1 MYPLSSS
8 WLKVFYFSDENME
21 KASSKKIDLLI
32 GSLVAIFFAYAS
44 FQSFPV
50 FESLGRIIYSV
61 QMRMDL
67 PRSPGPNIIS
77 IVNID
82 DKSVK
87 QLGPWP
93 WPRQVIAE
101 MISILKNNGAKFIV
115 LDFLFS
121 EKERNEGL
129 NEIRAFQRAVGERSE
144 FSADPWLQDTL
155 SEIER
160 RLDNDRVLSQTIA
173 ACGNVYLPVYG
184 IHGAYDTELV
194 LAENSV
200 LYKYALRGNLGFS
213 GLLPVKDVIFPFRDF
228 SEKSR
233 GLGHTNLPPDKS
245 SQGESHLLF
254 LDYRSNAVLSLP
266 LLLALDYL
274 GRSPE
279 EAFLH
284 GKGILLKKEPIPVV
298 DGKLL
303 IKFKGVKRSF
313 PYYSFIDILNV
324 RKVPAVFDGKIVL
337 IGYTAEGAPMVETP
351 VDSEMPHV
359 ELAANVIDNLVNERY
374 LKRPG
379 FMPFAEMAV
388 ILGFALFASLVVPR
402 HGFINR
408 LGITAG
414 MVFLL
419 FLVGFA
425 LFMLLDVWFKII
437 YAGLAIITIFIEY
450 SLREV
455 IVAQRTLGITSQES
469 IETNRML
476 GLSLQS
482 QGLLDLAFEKFRKIP
497 LDDAMKDV
505 VYNLGLDYERKRML
519 NKAVAVYEYIAHED
533 GAFRD
538 LKSRI
543 PKLRDLVS
551 PLTMGGQEMR
561 QDGKIIFSN
570 ELGIKPTVGRYEI
583 LEELGQG
590 AMGIV
595 YKAKDPKINRMLAI
609 KTIRFSDEFE
619 TEKIREIKERF
630 MREAEIAGKLAH
642 PAIVAIYDV
651 GEDYEL
657 TYIAMEY
664 LEGESLQK
672 FCRKGSLLPLR
683 KVLFVVSETALALD
697 YAHKQGVIHRDVKP
711 ANIMLLKEGQIKV
724 TDFGIA
730 KAVSSSQTKSGIVL
744 GTPNYMSPEQING
757 HGIDGRSDVFSLGVV
772 FFELLTGQLPFHGKN
787 LTNLFYQIT
796 QGKHPSPREI
806 NPKVPRPVA
815 QILNKALAK
824 DPAQRFDT
832 GAELA
837 RYLKAMIIKIDQVK
851 ARMREGALP

>member
-1 MYPLSSS
+1 LSLFRLKGRRSS
-8 WLKVFYFSDENME
+8 DQNME
-21 KASSKKIDLLI
+21 KASSKRIDLLV
-32 GSLVAIFFAYAS
+32 GSLIAVFFIYAS

-61 QMRMDL
+61 QMRIDL
-67 PRSPGPNIIS
+67 PRTPGPNIIS

-101 MISILKNNGAKFIV
+101 MLSILKNNGAKFIV

-129 NEIRAFQRAVGERSE
+129 NEIRAFQRAVAGRSGL
-144 FSADPWLQDTL
+144 FSDAWLQETL
-155 SEIER
+155 SEIEK
-160 RLDNDRVLSQTIA
+160 RLDNDRILSQAIA
-173 ACGNVYLPVYG
+173 ECDNVYLPVYG
-184 IHGAYDTELV
+184 VFGAYDAEMILP
-194 LAENSV
+194 ENSV
-200 LYKYALRGNLGFS
+200 IRKCALRGNMGFS
-213 GLLPVKDVIFPFRDF
+213 GLLPVTDVIPPFRDF
-228 SEKSR
+228 SEGSR
-233 GLGHTNLPPDKS
+233 GLGHINLPPGKA

-254 LDYRSNAVLSLP
+254 LDFRSNAVMSLP
-266 LLLALDYL
+266 LRLALDYL
-274 GRSPE
+274 NRSPE
-279 EAFLH
+279 EALLR
-284 GKGILLKKEPIPVV
+284 GKGILLKDEPIPVV

-351 VDSEMPHV
+351 VDAEMPHV
-359 ELAANVIDNLVNERY
+359 ELAANVIDNLVNGRY

-379 FMPFAEMAV
+379 FMPFIEMALV
-388 ILGFALFASLVVPR
+388 LAFALFASFVVPQ

-414 MVFLL
+414 LVFFL

-425 LFMLLDVWFKII
+425 LFMLLDIWLKIV
-437 YAGLAIITIFIEY
+437 YAGLAVVIIFFEY
-450 SLREV
+450 SLREM
-455 IVAQRTLGITSQES
+455 IGAQRALGITSRES

-497 LDDAMKDV
+497 LDDAMMDV

-519 NKAVAVYEYIAHED
+519 NKAVAVYEYIAQED
-533 GAFRD
+533 RDFRD
-538 LKSRI
+538 LRSRI

-551 PLTMGGQEMR
+551 PLTMAGQEVR

-583 LEELGQG
+583 MEELGQG

-664 LEGESLQK
+664 LEGDSLQK
-672 FCRKGSLLPLR
+672 FCRKGALLPLR
-683 KVLFVVSETALALD
+683 KALYIVSETALALD

-757 HGIDGRSDVFSLGVV
+757 YGIDGRSDIFSLGVV

-806 NPKVPRPVA
+806 NPKVPRPVE

-824 DPAQRFDT
+824 DPAQRFAT
-832 GAELA
+832 GADLA
-837 RYLKAMIIKIDQVK
+837 RYLKAMIVKIDQVK
-851 ARMREGALP
+851 ARVRDGSLH

>member
-1 MYPLSSS
+1 
-8 WLKVFYFSDENME
+8 ME
-21 KASSKKIDLLI
+21 KTSSKKINLLVGCLI
-32 GSLVAIFFAYAS
+32 AVLFVYSS

-101 MISILKNNGAKFIV
+101 MLSILKNNGAKFIA

-129 NEIRAFQRAVGERSE
+129 NEIRALQRAVAERSVP
-144 FSADPWLQDTL
+144 SADTWLQDTL
-155 SEIER
+155 SEIEE
-160 RLDNDRVLSQTIA
+160 RLDNDRVLSQTISE
-173 ACGNVYLPVYG
+173 CGNVYLPILG
-184 IHGAYDTELV
+184 IYGAYDAELV
-194 LAENSV
+194 LPETSILNKS
-200 LYKYALRGNLGFS
+200 ALRGNLGFS
-213 GLLPVKDVIFPFRDF
+213 GLVPVKEVTIPFREF

-233 GLGHTNLPPDKS
+233 GLGHINLSPGKS

-254 LDYRSNAVLSLP
+254 LDYRSNAVMSLP
-266 LLLALDYL
+266 LRLALDYL
-274 GRSPE
+274 NSSPE
-279 EAFLH
+279 EAFLP
-284 GKGILLKKEPIPVV
+284 GKGILFKNEIIPVV

-324 RKVPAVFDGKIVL
+324 KKVPAVFDGKIVL
-337 IGYTAEGAPMVETP
+337 VGYTAEGAPMVETP
-351 VDSEMPHV
+351 VDTEMPHV
-359 ELAANVIDNLVNERY
+359 ELAANVIDNLVSGRY

-379 FMPFAEMAV
+379 FMPFVEMAAV
-388 ILGFALFASLVVPR
+388 LLFALFASMVIPR

-408 LGITAG
+408 MGITASLI
-414 MVFLL
+414 FLL

-437 YAGLAIITIFIEY
+437 YAALAVATIFFEFSI
-450 SLREV
+450 REV
-455 IVAQRTLGITSQES
+455 IVAQRTLGITSRES

-519 NKAVAVYEYIAHED
+519 NKAVAVYEYIAKDDE
-533 GAFRD
+533 GFRD

-543 PKLRDLVS
+543 SKLRDIVS
-551 PLTMGGQEMR
+551 PLTMGGQER
-561 QDGKIIFSN
+561 REDGKIIFSD

-630 MREAEIAGKLAH
+630 MREAEIAGKLTH
-642 PAIVAIYDV
+642 PAIVAVYDV

-664 LEGESLQK
+664 LEGDSLQK

-683 KVLFVVSETALALD
+683 KALYVVSETAIALD
-697 YAHKQGVIHRDVKP
+697 YAHKQGVIHRDIKP

-757 HGIDGRSDVFSLGVV
+757 HAIDGRSDIFSLGVV

-806 NPKVPRPVA
+806 NPKVPRPVE
-815 QILNKALAK
+815 QILNKTLAK
-824 DPAQRFDT
+824 DPGQRFST
-832 GAELA
+832 GADLA
-837 RYLKAMIIKIDQVK
+837 KYLKAMIGKIDQVK
-851 ARMREGALP
+851 AHIRDSALR

>member
-1 MYPLSSS
+1 
-8 WLKVFYFSDENME
+8 ME
-21 KASSKKIDLLI
+21 KAVSNKINLFVGGI
-32 GSLVAIFFAYAS
+32 IAVFFVYAS

-50 FESLGRIIYSV
+50 FERLGRFIYSV

-67 PRSPGPNIIS
+67 PRSPGPNIVS

-101 MISILKNNGAKFIV
+101 MLSILKNNGASYIV
-115 LDFLFS
+115 LDFLLS

-129 NEIRAFQRAVGERSE
+129 NEIRAFQREVAGRSDL
-144 FSADPWLQDTL
+144 SADHWLQNRL
-155 SEIER
+155 SEIEE

-173 ACGNVYLPVYG
+173 ECGNIYLPVSG
-184 IHGAYDTELV
+184 IFGAYEAELI
-194 LAENSV
+194 LPENSV
-200 LYKYALRGNLGFS
+200 LRKCTMRGNLGFS
-213 GLLPVKDVIFPFRDF
+213 GLLPVQDVISPVQEF
-228 SEKSR
+228 SMKSR
-233 GLGHTNLPPDKS
+233 GLGHNNLPPGKS

-254 LDYRSNAVLSLP
+254 LDYRNNAVMSLP
-266 LLLALDYL
+266 LRLALDYL
-274 GRSPE
+274 NRTPE
-279 EAFLH
+279 EAFLQ
-284 GKGILLKKEPIPVV
+284 GRGILLKKEPIPVV
-298 DGKLL
+298 DGRLL

-324 RKVPAVFDGKIVL
+324 RKVPAVFEGKIVL
-337 IGYTAEGAPMVETP
+337 IGYTGEGAPVVETP
-351 VDSEMPHV
+351 VDAEMPHV
-359 ELAANVIDNLVNERY
+359 ELIANVIDNLVNERY

-379 FMPFAEMAV
+379 FMPFAELAV
-388 ILGFALFASLVVPR
+388 ILGLALFASLVIPR
-402 HGFINR
+402 HGFVNR

-414 MVFLL
+414 LVFFL
-419 FLVGFA
+419 FLVGFS

-437 YAGLAIITIFIEY
+437 YAVLAVATIFIEY

-455 IVAQRTLGITSQES
+455 IGAQHKLGITSQES

-519 NKAVAVYEYIAHED
+519 NKAVAVYEYIAQED
-533 GAFRD
+533 RDFRD

-551 PLTMGGQEMR
+551 PLTMAGQQMR

-619 TEKIREIKERF
+619 AEKIREIKERF

-664 LEGESLQK
+664 LEGSSLQK

-683 KVLFVVSETALALD
+683 KALYVVSETALALD

-757 HGIDGRSDVFSLGVV
+757 HGIDGRSDIFSLAVV

-806 NPKVPRPVA
+806 NPKVPRPVE

-824 DPAQRFDT
+824 DPAQRFGT

-837 RYLKAMIIKIDQVK
+837 RYLKAMITKIDQVK
-851 ARMREGALP
+851 ARVREGSLH